1 MQATK
6 KEESIILDIYRELY
20 KESTPTGD
28 FDKLISSEKKDVF
41 FMDYEIPEDT
51 FFKILE
57 GHLKGKRITK
67 LKKQAIRNTILLG
80 CSPKFTNLIKD

>member
-1 MQATK
+1 VQATK
-6 KEESIILDIYRELY
+6 KEEGIILDIYRELY
-20 KESTPTGD
+20 KESTPIGD

-41 FMDYEIPEDT
+41 FMDYEIPEET

-57 GHLKGKRITK
+57 SHLKGKRITK

-80 CSPKFTNLIKD
+80 CSPKFTNPIKD

>member
-20 KESTPTGD
+20 KEATPIGD
-28 FDKLISSEKKDVF
+28 FDKLISSEKKDIF
-41 FMDYEIPEDT
+41 FMDYEIPEET

-57 GHLKGKRITK
+57 SHLKGKRITK

-80 CSPKFTNLIKD
+80 CSPKFSNPIKD

>member
-6 KEESIILDIYRELY
+6 KEEGIILDIYRELY
-20 KESTPTGD
+20 KESTPIGD

-41 FMDYEIPEDT
+41 FMDYEIPEET

-57 GHLKGKRITK
+57 SHLKGKRITK

-80 CSPKFTNLIKD
+80 CSPKFTNPIKD